1 MLTNRCL
8 VNVAFLILSSF
19 DDGADVWAML
29 NDLAKIEHYSLQEG
43 LQEWP
48 QGGLKE
54 SIVFEICWRLIR
66 KFKKKTN
73 IKKLLDTFYICIG

>member
-1 MLTNRCL
+1 MIGGSGAEPKQVHLEQCL

-66 KFKKKTN
+66 KFKKKN
-73 IKKLLDTFYICIG
+73 KY